1 MIKNGFSA
9 LGHHL
14 CQTEFHDWRSIPGK
28 EEWAMKKAVFLFGI
42 FIPAFF
48 LLTIQ
53 GCKGPQAMGPQEE
66 NFFGPPVRESQERN
80 ILGPQSTRAKGE
92 IRVLMAVAQFPDVQP
107 RVPLR
112 DIERTVVQ
120 ELNDYVKDQ
129 SYGQAWVKAQFMGY
143 VSLPDSISA
152 YRISSNNFEVD
163 RRRVRKLIED
173 TMTAMEPRVDFS
185 QYQNMLIVPA
195 AMTQPGK
202 GYGMMCYCANP
213 GMLTGVRGNP
223 RYVTLRSRGGKEF
236 SGGVFVATE
245 NAPLGMFAHDFFH
258 AIGGVSDNKRLVPCL
273 YNFERQPEASRLH
286 KWEYCTDYLGTWDVM
301 STHYVGKRSTPGI
314 CSFTRIRL
322 GWISSEQ
329 VILIR
334 PGEEKGTFLAPLA
347 KGGKTL
353 VLKIPLP
360 GGQYYLVESRQPVGL
375 DEVQPDSGIL
385 ILKVN
390 PAAQEG
396 SGIVRIMDADPNSPN
411 LSRATFRLDQGNRN
425 LFVDK
430 ENNVAVIPLWVQ
442 GENQGVL
449 VTTVQKSQEA
459 LQATLMIQKLWQR
472 YPDPRSGKE
481 KQRVEECLEAF
492 KRFDFQK
499 SYQIAK
505 EGF

>member
-1 MIKNGFSA
+1 
-9 LGHHL
+9 
-14 CQTEFHDWRSIPGK
+14 
-28 EEWAMKKAVFLFGI
+28 MKKAVFLMGI
-42 FIPAFF
+42 FISAFF

-53 GCKGPQAMGPQEE
+53 EYTGFQAMGQE
-66 NFFGPPVRESQERN
+66 NFFSPPIRKNQESN
-80 ILGPQSTRAKGE
+80 ILGLQSTRARGE
-92 IRVLMAVAQFPDVQP
+92 IRVLVAVAQFPDVQP

-112 DIERTVVQ
+112 HIERTVVQ

-152 YRISSNNFEVD
+152 YRISPNNFEVD
-163 RRRVRKLIED
+163 RGRVRKLIED
-173 TMTAMEPRVDFS
+173 TMTAMESRVDFS

-223 RYVTLRSRGGKEF
+223 RYVTLRSGGGKTF
-236 SGGVFVATE
+236 SGGVFVGTE

-258 AIGGVSDNKRLVPCL
+258 ALGGVSDNKRLVPCL
-273 YNFERQPEASRLH
+273 YNFERQAEASRLH
-286 KWEYCTDYLGTWDVM
+286 QWEYCTDYLGTWDVM
-301 STHYVGKRSTPGI
+301 SAHYVGKGSTPGI

-329 VILIR
+329 VILVR
-334 PGEEKGTFLAPLA
+334 PGEEQGSFLAPLA

-360 GGQYYLVESRQPVGL
+360 GEHYYLVESRQPVGL
-375 DEVQPDSGIL
+375 DKVQPDSGIL

-396 SGIVRIMDADPNSPN
+396 SGTVRVMDADPNFPN
-411 LSRATFRLDQGNRN
+411 LSRAAFRLDQENRN

-430 ENNVAVIPLWVQ
+430 ENNVAVIPLWAQ

-449 VTTVQKSQEA
+449 VTTAQKSQEA
-459 LQATLMIQKLWQR
+459 LQATLMIRQLLQR
-472 YPDPRSGKE
+472 YPEPRSGIE
-481 KQRVEECLEAF
+481 KQRVEECLAAF

-499 SYQIAK
+499 SHQIAK
-505 EGF
+505 QVF

>member
-1 MIKNGFSA
+1 
-9 LGHHL
+9 
-14 CQTEFHDWRSIPGK
+14 
-28 EEWAMKKAVFLFGI
+28 MKKAVFLFGI
-42 FIPAFF
+42 LIPAFF
-48 LLTIQ
+48 LLTIH
-53 GCKGPQAMGPQEE
+53 GCKGPQVMGPQEE

-120 ELNDYVKDQ
+120 ELNDYVKNQ

-152 YRISSNNFEVD
+152 YRISPNNFEVD
-163 RRRVRKLIED
+163 RGRVRKLIED

-258 AIGGVSDNKRLVPCL
+258 ALGGVSDNKRLVPCL
-273 YNFERQPEASRLH
+273 YNFERQAEASRLH

-301 STHYVGKRSTPGI
+301 SAHYVDKGSSPGI

-329 VILIR
+329 AILVR

-375 DEVQPDSGIL
+375 DKVQPDSGIL

-411 LSRATFRLDQGNRN
+411 LSRATFRVDQGNRN

-430 ENNVAVIPLWVQ
+430 ENNVAIIPLWAQ

-449 VTTVQKSQEA
+449 ITTAKKSQEA

-505 EGF
+505 

>member
-1 MIKNGFSA
+1 
-9 LGHHL
+9 
-14 CQTEFHDWRSIPGK
+14 
-28 EEWAMKKAVFLFGI
+28 MKKAVFLVGI
-42 FIPAFF
+42 FIPIFF

-53 GCKGPQAMGPQEE
+53 GCTGPQVMGPQEV
-66 NFFGPPVRESQERN
+66 NFFSPPMRESQEKN
-80 ILGPQSTRAKGE
+80 ILGLQSTRAKGE
-92 IRVLMAVAQFPDVQP
+92 IRVLLAVAQFPDVLP

-112 DIERTVVQ
+112 KIESTVVE

-129 SYGQAWVKAQFMGY
+129 SYGQAWVKVQFMGY

-152 YRISSNNFEVD
+152 YRISPNNFNVD
-163 RRRVRKLIED
+163 RGRVRKLIED
-173 TMTAMEPRVDFS
+173 TMTAMESRVDFS
-185 QYQNMLIVPA
+185 EYHNMLIVPA

-223 RYVTLRSRGGKEF
+223 RFVTLRSRGGKTF
-236 SGGVFVATE
+236 SGGVFVGTE

-258 AIGGVSDNKRLVPCL
+258 ALGGVSDNKRLVPCL
-273 YNFERQPEASRLH
+273 YNFEKQAEASRLH

-301 STHYVGKRSTPGI
+301 SAHYVGKGVAPGI
-314 CSFTRIRL
+314 SSFTRMRL

-329 VILIR
+329 VILVR
-334 PGEEKGTFLAPLA
+334 PGEEEGAFLAPLA

-375 DEVQPDSGIL
+375 DKVQPDSGIL
-385 ILKVN
+385 ILKID

-396 SGIVRIMDADPNSPN
+396 SGTVRVMDADPDSPN
-411 LSRATFRLDQGNRN
+411 LSKATFRPDLEKRN

-430 ENNVAVIPLWVQ
+430 LNNVAVIPLWAQ

-449 VTTVQKSQEA
+449 VTTAQKSQEA
-459 LQATLMIQKLWQR
+459 LQATLMIRQIWQR
-472 YPDPRSGKE
+472 YPEPRSGKE
-481 KQRVEECLEAF
+481 KERVEECLAAY

-499 SYQIAK
+499 SYQIGK
-505 EGF
+505 QGF